1 MPSWVNGKVVV
12 ALTGLAVLAALLLTL
27 SLGLVGA
34 DGEDAAVEDAVR
46 DYTTGLASFDG
57 RRACGALTPEA
68 RRELVEVL
76 RKEFSAAGARGCNDA
91 VRRSSLPFVVD
102 TDALE
107 RPEIEDV
114 RVRGRRARV
123 DVNGDRLELVRVEGR
138 WLLEGPLFLDPGE
151 AQPS

>member
-1 MPSWVNGKVVV
+1 MPSWVNGKLVA

-34 DGEDAAVEDAVR
+34 DGEDAAIQEAVR
-46 DYTTGLASFDG
+46 DYTTGLASFEG
-57 RRACGALTPEA
+57 ERACSVLTPAA
-68 RRELVEVL
+68 RRELVQVL
-76 RKEFSAAGARGCNDA
+76 REDFSATGARGCIEA

-102 TDALE
+102 TDPLE
-107 RPEIEDV
+107 QPEIEDV

-123 DVNGDRLELVRVEGR
+123 DVNGDLLELVRVDGR
-138 WLLEGPLFLDPGE
+138 WLLEGPLFLDPGL